1 MHLED
6 SLDSKSLL
14 RKSKPE
20 AEKQEIKD
28 RPVNLL
34 ILLWFSGYR
43 KILHIINLDLME
55 ETNKYCLKIHF
66 VCKSKWRAFFLLQ
79 IKKCKLLIKLQAYGY
94 PVFWKQFLL
103 RLYLLPIFIYYLHSL
118 LKLFCW

>member
-1 MHLED
+1 MGLTHLED

-34 ILLWFSGYR
+34 ILVSFSGYT
-43 KILHIINLDLME
+43 KVLHIINLDLME
-55 ETNKYCLKIHF
+55 ETNKYYLKIHF
-66 VCKSKWRAFFLLQ
+66 VCKSKWRAFFFLQ
-79 IKKCKLLIKLQAYGY
+79 IK
-94 PVFWKQFLL
+94 
-103 RLYLLPIFIYYLHSL
+103 
-118 LKLFCW
+118 